1 MKYLSIREI
10 IDEAKKN
17 KVKISELVKNEQVKD
32 IKEYNDVS
40 VTTIYS
46 KMKDAYQVMCNS
58 IDMGLKEKCNLKIE
72 QEGGAK
78 IYNKYV
84 NEGKS
89 IFGNKIGSAVAMA
102 LAVSELNASM
112 GKIVAAPTAGS
123 CGILSA
129 AIVSIKNIYNIDEEK
144 VVDSLFTASAIGM
157 VISNV
162 MNIAGASGGCQAECG
177 VAQGMA
183 AAAIVEMLDGDY
195 DQIENAIAISL
206 KNIEGLVCDPVAG
219 LVECPCIKRNAS
231 GVINAILAADMA
243 LAGIK
248 SIIPVDEV
256 ILAMKQV
263 GDVMDDR
270 LKETAMGG
278 LAATETGKKL
288 KKKIFN

>member
-1 MKYLSIREI
+1 MKYLSIKEI
-10 IDEAKKN
+10 VEEAKKN
-17 KVKISELVKNEQVKD
+17 KVKISELVKNEQVKG
-32 IKEYNDVS
+32 IKENNDVS
-40 VTTIYS
+40 VQSIYD
-46 KMKDAYQVMCNS
+46 KMKNAYEVMCKS
-58 IDMGLKEKCNLKIE
+58 IEVGLKEKCNLKIE
-72 QEGGAK
+72 QADGAK

-84 NEGKS
+84 DDGKS
-89 IFGNKIGSAVAMA
+89 IFGNGVGKAVAMA
-102 LAVSELNASM
+102 MAVSEVNASM

-123 CGILSA
+123 CGILPA
-129 AIVSIKNIYNIDEEK
+129 AVISIKNIYNISEEK
-144 VVDSLFTASAIGM
+144 AVDSLFTASAVGM

-162 MNIAGASGGCQAECG
+162 MNLAGASGGCQAECG
-177 VAQGMA
+177 VAIGMA

-278 LAATETGKKL
+278 LAITETGKQL
-288 KKKIFN
+288 TKKIFM

>member
-40 VTTIYS
+40 VTTIYN

-123 CGILSA
+123 CGILPA
-129 AIVSIKNIYNIDEEK
+129 AIVSIKNIYNINEEK
-144 VVDSLFTASAIGM
+144 VIDSLFTASAIGM

-288 KKKIFN
+288 KEKVFN